1 MGSVIFVIAIIAVVL
16 SALNKQ
22 KKQAAKKKDEGSNA
36 GYTSYSSSDYRTS
49 SSTTYSQS
57 RSSSGSMKSRAKVS
71 SGGSSTSSYAARKA
85 AEHARDN
92 MSAEELKYR
101 PNAQEF
107 RERAGV
113 EASDGAILSAAK
125 MHSFATE
132 LSNEYDSKED
142 IMEPVWDLMVKGPDT
157 SIPNERDFVSEG
169 MDMINSYVIES

>member
-1 MGSVIFVIAIIAVVL
+1 MGSVIFVIVIIAAVL
-16 SALNKQ
+16 SVLNKQ
-22 KKQAAKKKDEGSNA
+22 KKQSAKKKDEGSNA
-36 GYTSYSSSDYRTS
+36 IYTSYSS
-49 SSTTYSQS
+49 
-57 RSSSGSMKSRAKVS
+57 
-71 SGGSSTSSYAARKA
+71 GSSTSSYAARKA

-113 EASDGAILSAAK
+113 EASDGAILTAAK